1 MTTGVEVVGVIMVV
15 GVEGMLG
22 PAVAAADHHLFHRL
36 KTAKHVRVV
45 MVPRVQNIT
54 EVALVEGGRVA
65 AVAEVGCL

>member
-36 KTAKHVRVV
+36 KTA
-45 MVPRVQNIT
+45 
-54 EVALVEGGRVA
+54 
-65 AVAEVGCL
+65 